1 MLDRINT
8 ERTILKIIN
17 RNEKLIF
24 RTERRT
30 VAAVIL
36 LWAIVLL
43 SSSPVFLAHGLINV
57 KVTVMINVKTLYA
70 DCDGRM
76 KGVVWTG

>member
-1 MLDRINT
+1 M
-8 ERTILKIIN
+8 K
-17 RNEKLIF
+17 KLLF

-57 KVTVMINVKTLYA
+57 KVTMMMMINVKTLHA